1 MMWFYIKLAW
11 RNLFRNKRRTIIAG
25 LAIGIGL
32 ASMMFTDSIMIG
44 MKDSMIGSATDSF
57 LGEAQIHRNGFR
69 LTQDAGLTINNLED
83 VVAGLEAEDAVENF
97 TPRTTSFS
105 MITSSANF
113 STVMFVGIDPETE
126 RFLSQIDEAI
136 QEGSYFEEKN
146 ERDIVIGSELAELL
160 EIELGDRIVITVAQ
174 AETGDLSQE
183 MFRISGIYHFNI
195 KEMDVGFAFAR
206 LPKTQEMLGI
216 GSSVHEIAI
225 KFKDMT
231 FALEKDSPFW
241 ERYSAFDNEALSW
254 TEIFPALN
262 LIFGMLGITMVILG
276 AILFGIVA
284 FGIINTLFMS
294 LYERLFE
301 FGVIRAVGTR
311 PGGVRKIVLFEAG
324 SLSFVSIFIGT
335 VIGLALIFLFK
346 KIGIDYRGIE
356 FAGTTIT
363 EMLYPVL
370 NIRQFVIYPLA
381 TFLFTVLVGFY
392 PAIVASKMSISDA
405 LRKSM

>member
-1 MMWFYIKLAW
+1 
-11 RNLFRNKRRTIIAG
+11 
-25 LAIGIGL
+25 
-32 ASMMFTDSIMIG
+32 
-44 MKDSMIGSATDSF
+44 
-57 LGEAQIHRNGFR
+57 
-69 LTQDAGLTINNLED
+69 
-83 VVAGLEAEDAVENF
+83 
-97 TPRTTSFS
+97 
-105 MITSSANF
+105 
-113 STVMFVGIDPETE
+113 
-126 RFLSQIDEAI
+126 
-136 QEGSYFEEKN
+136 
-146 ERDIVIGSELAELL
+146 
-160 EIELGDRIVITVAQ
+160 
-174 AETGDLSQE
+174 
-183 MFRISGIYHFNI
+183 
-195 KEMDVGFAFAR
+195 
-206 LPKTQEMLGI
+206 
-216 GSSVHEIAI
+216 
-225 KFKDMT
+225 
-231 FALEKDSPFW
+231 
-241 ERYSAFDNEALSW
+241 
-254 TEIFPALN
+254 
-262 LIFGMLGITMVILG
+262 MLGITMVILG

-324 SLSFVSIFIGT
+324 SLSLVSIFIGT

-381 TFLFTVLVGFY
+381 TFFFTVLVGFY